1 MEKMQELV
9 DSINDRK
16 ADIQDMMN
24 ILTQRPMEEENDH
37 IKADLHKDI
46 DDDNKKVSE
55 RLTTMLP
62 YVPTNAVSTPAAA
75 EAENPEE
82 DELLASLAG
91 L

>member
-1 MEKMQELV
+1 MQELV

-24 ILTQRPMEEENDH
+24 ILTERPMEEDND
-37 IKADLHKDI
+37 DI
-46 DDDNKKVSE
+46 LAELDKEIEEDNKKESE
-55 RLTTMLP
+55 RQTTMLP
-62 YVPTNAVSTPAAA
+62 SVPTYAVSTPAAA

>member
-1 MEKMQELV
+1 MQELV

-24 ILTQRPMEEENDH
+24 ILTERPMEEDND
-37 IKADLHKDI
+37 DI
-46 DDDNKKVSE
+46 LAELDKEIEEDNKKESE
-55 RLTTMLP
+55 GQTTMLP
-62 YVPTNAVSTPAAA
+62 SVPTHAVSTPAAA